1 MKTIVLSAM
10 LSLSAIT
17 LFGQSLKRAVTTSV
31 STSVS
36 ISNSDNEYL
45 LSASFTQV
53 NAEQLKQMIADS
65 LGPGIKSGN
74 KDTIWQMAEVY
85 RVKLSPERLTIEL
98 NKDKASG
105 SLSRTFV
112 KLGKE
117 INQVI
122 SSNPSAPE
130 PPKTPAN

>member
-53 NAEQLKQMIADS
+53 NAAQLKQMIADS
-65 LGPGIKSGN
+65 LGPGIKTGN

-85 RVKLSPERLTIEL
+85 HVKLSPERLTIEL

-122 SSNPSAPE
+122 RNNPSAPE